1 MQFSFE
7 KVQKLEEEG
16 EKLSS
21 SHSSITPQ
29 AIESAMPGKKRPSS
43 AKTSALS
50 KRHKSGGSG
59 GSKPSTSSNNN
70 NNKRPFNAP
79 PTERAP
85 KASTSAFASAPTP
98 GGKGKYKALDGV
110 KKDKKGKGP
119 AFITVPGIK
128 REKNSSDEEDSEDG
142 EGESQEESED
152 GDMQVDEELQDGEGV
167 EFLTKLD
174 QKGISA

>member
-1 MQFSFE
+1 
-7 KVQKLEEEG
+7 
-16 EKLSS
+16 
-21 SHSSITPQ
+21 
-29 AIESAMPGKKRPSS
+29 MPGKKRPSS

-70 NNKRPFNAP
+70 KRPFNALP
-79 PTERAP
+79 VERATP

-119 AFITVPGIK
+119 AFISVPGIK
-128 REKNSSDEEDSEDG
+128 REKNSSSDGEDSEDG
-142 EGESQEESED
+142 DGESSQEESED

-167 EFLTKLD
+167 EFLTTLD